1 MLTAELGDAWCPAGT
16 DTLLLCGEHRVRVE
30 AWKEVTTGSATVLS
44 GLKSADD
51 RNPLYP
57 ASAVVRIPCLSGIT
71 LVVKPGML
79 SSRS

>member
-1 MLTAELGDAWCPAGT
+1 MLTTELGDAWCPAGT
-16 DTLLLCGEHRVRVE
+16 DTLLLCGEHRQ

-51 RNPLYP
+51 GNPLFP
-57 ASAVVRIPCLSGIT
+57 ASAVVRMPCLSGIT